1 MNRRRKNDD
10 LKMDRQSGIFKDEYL
25 KKKILF
31 WKCFSN
37 EKIVK
42 IKRWNF
48 NVLEKMLKNKKKIV
62 DVGTHFGVYQ
72 GVNDKMETMTD

>member
-62 DVGTHFGVYQ
+62 DVGTHVAVYMGVKENM
-72 GVNDKMETMTD
+72 VTKKD